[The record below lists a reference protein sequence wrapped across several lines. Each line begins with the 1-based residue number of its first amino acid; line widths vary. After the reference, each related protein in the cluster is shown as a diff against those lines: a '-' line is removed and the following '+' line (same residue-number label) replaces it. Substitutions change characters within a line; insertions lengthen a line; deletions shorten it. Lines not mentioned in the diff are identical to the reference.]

1 MTNPLLGCRS
11 RVGSQRAATRSFVG
25 LYCGIIRQVND
36 LKRASDNYAG
46 DVAWTEWFEI
56 CSVAGCADPERGAL
70 RAEIE
75 SALFARL
82 SRFGL
87 TRADIGGEDPVA
99 FFDAYFKLKGSR
111 EKAKPLKSYFRH
123 RIAVEGLRLRDFV
136 CGTLF
141 GARSGRVHDIVIDW
155 IAALKGWR
163 TRYVRD
169 AAGASRIVW
178 ETAGGESGDV
188 AALELPSAVD
198 PAAQLDESALRASA
212 ERLIARVAAAVALE
226 KSAVALLLWV
236 TAMDVSLTEPAI
248 LTRLGVGKSRV
259 YQLREKILP
268 CLKAELARTEGANDP
283 LFARLMVE
291 VCEKTMGGPL

>member
-1 MTNPLLGCRS
+1 MMNERGRE
-11 RVGSQRAATRSFVG
+11 
-25 LYCGIIRQVND
+25 
-36 LKRASDNYAG
+36 SDNYAG
-46 DVAWTEWFEI
+46 DAAWTEWFEI
-56 CSVAGCADPERGAL
+56 CSVAGCSAAVRADL

-111 EKAKPLKSYFRH
+111 EKEKPLKSYFRH

-141 GARSGRVHDIVIDW
+141 GARSGRVHDIVVDW

-169 AAGASRIVW
+169 AAGKSRLVW
-178 ETAGGESGDV
+178 ESAGGETQEFASV
-188 AALELPSAVD
+188 ELPCTQD
-198 PAAQLDESALRASA
+198 PAAPFDETLLRDSAVA
-212 ERLIARVAAAVALE
+212 LITRVAATVALE
-226 KSAVALLLWV
+226 KSTVALLLWV

-248 LTRLGVGKSRV
+248 LIRLGVGKSRV
-259 YQLREKILP
+259 YQLRDKILP
-268 CLKAELARTEGANDP
+268 CLKAELARIDGADDP
-283 LFARLMVE
+283 LFARLVVE
-291 VCEKTMGGPL
+291 VAENLMGGPL